1 MVVRTNLKN
10 NMVEANTL
18 LNKETLR
25 NVCQKHF
32 VSEIC
37 KKRQN
42 INKLISRNFQ
52 ITVLQFRKLEK
63 PIENLKKE
71 ATTFKESF

>member
-1 MVVRTNLKN
+1 MVIRTNLKN

-32 VSEIC
+32 VREIC
-37 KKRQN
+37 KK
-42 INKLISRNFQ
+42 KA
-52 ITVLQFRKLEK
+52 KHK
-63 PIENLKKE
+63 
-71 ATTFKESF
+71 